1 MISGVIA
8 AWREVKAI
16 VLGLIGVVLLMAW
29 LRKWPLAILTTG
41 LLGWVFYFFRD
52 PERQPDSM
60 AQDLIIAPAD
70 GRVMSIELVDEP
82 HFFHGQAKRVAVF
95 MSVLDV
101 HVQHSPFS
109 GVVKFLRYQAGSF
122 KPAFLKDT
130 AENEYNFIGLETRF
144 GLFAI
149 KQIAGILARR
159 VVCWVKI
166 DDELSRGQRMGLI
179 RFGSRV
185 DLFLPPETAVLVRV
199 GQHVYGG
206 QTVMAR
212 WSE

>member
-1 MISGVIA
+1 MISGILA

-16 VLGLIGVVLLMAW
+16 VLGLIGLTVLAGG
-29 LRKWPLAILTTG
+29 LRQWRWAALTAG

-52 PERQPDSM
+52 PERQPVSQ
-60 AQDLIIAPAD
+60 AQDLILAPAD

-82 HFFHGQAKRVAVF
+82 LFFQAKAKRIAVF

-101 HVQHSPFS
+101 HVQHSPYE
-109 GVVKFLRYQAGSF
+109 GTVKFLRYQPGSF

-130 AENEYNFIGLETRF
+130 AENEYNFIGLDTRC
-144 GLFAI
+144 GRLAI

-159 VVCWVKI
+159 VVCWVKVET
-166 DDELSRGQRMGLI
+166 ELQRGQRMGLI

-185 DLFLPPETAVLVRV
+185 DLFLPPDTKPLVHV
-199 GQHVYGG
+199 GEQVYAG
-206 QTVMAR
+206 QTVVAR
-212 WSE
+212 WDI